1 VISPRDFGKCIVV
14 FFLALLQHAFFSYMF
29 CSCEF
34 SGYENQAKRKI
45 SYVQKQINLLEIM
58 AITS

>member
-1 VISPRDFGKCIVV
+1 
-14 FFLALLQHAFFSYMF
+14 MF